1 MSQPNSK
8 RYLPG
13 PKVAT
18 RYDVTDMSI
27 YRWERDPRLNF
38 PAPIRIG
45 RRKFWDEDE
54 LEAWERARPR
64 QMLAEAAV
72 KVRAAQAK
80 DRAARDATDDAK
92 AEAAVDDEAAA

>member
-1 MSQPNSK
+1 MSNPTEK

-13 PKVAT
+13 PKVAA

-45 RRKFWDEDE
+45 RRKFWDEAA
-54 LEAWERARPR
+54 LEAWERERAR
-64 QMLAEAAV
+64 
-72 KVRAAQAK
+72 
-80 DRAARDATDDAK
+80 K
-92 AEAAVDDEAAA
+92 AG